1 MTFKHIKLDREVP
14 KLKQLNENGVRHYV
28 TPEGNKYPSITTV
41 LSEYNRKAIFEW
53 RTRVGNDEA
62 NRVSGKASTRGTKL
76 HKACE
81 DYINNLTP
89 DFKTPFERD
98 LFKRFQPTLHRIN
111 NVYAQELRMYSDHL
125 RIAGT
130 VDCVGEFDGK
140 VSVIDFKTS
149 AKQKDSSYI
158 ENYFMQ
164 CSAYA
169 IMFEEQFGIP
179 VAQTVVAIAVEDYEP
194 QVFIEKRDTHVKRL
208 IHFRDL
214 YESKSGISVAMPV

>member
-1 MTFKHIKLDREVP
+1 MFNHVKLDREVP
-14 KLKQLNENGVRHYV
+14 KLTQLNEGGVRHYV

-41 LSEYNRKAIFEW
+41 LSEYSRQGIMEW
-53 RTRVGNDEA
+53 RKRVGNEEA

-81 DYINNLTP
+81 SYLDNMEP
-89 DFKTPFERD
+89 VFKTPYELD
-98 LFKRFQPTLHRIN
+98 LFNRFKSTLHRIDN
-111 NVYAQELRMYSDHL
+111 IHAQELRMYSDHL

-130 VDCVGEFDGK
+130 VDCIGEFDGRL
-140 VSVIDFKTS
+140 SVIDFKTS
-149 AKQKDSSYI
+149 AKPKDRSYI

-169 IMFEEQFGIP
+169 IMFEEKFDIP
-179 VAQTVVAIAVEDYEP
+179 ISQIVIAVAVEDGDP

-208 IHFRDL
+208 LHFRDL
-214 YESKSGISVAMPV
+214 YERKSGLVVA

>member
-1 MTFKHIKLDREVP
+1 MFNHVKLDKVVP
-14 KLKQLNENGVRHYV
+14 RLQQINENGVRHYM

-41 LSEYNRKAIFEW
+41 LSEYSRKGIYEW
-53 RTRVGNDEA
+53 RQRVGDEA
-62 NRVSGKASTRGTKL
+62 ANRISGKASTRGTKL

-81 DYINNLTP
+81 DYINNLEP
-89 DFKTPFERD
+89 EFRTPFERD
-98 LFKRFQPTLHRIN
+98 LFKRFTPTLHRIN
-111 NVYAQELRMYSDHL
+111 NVYAQEIRMYSDHL

-130 VDCVGEFDGK
+130 VDCIGEFDGK
-140 VSVIDFKTS
+140 MSVIDFKTS
-149 AKQKDSSYI
+149 AKEKDKEYI

-169 IMFEEQFGIP
+169 IMFEEQYGIP
-179 VAQTVVAIAVEDYEP
+179 VSQTVVAIAVEDGES

-214 YESKSGISVAMPV
+214 YERKSSLITH